1 MKKGDQVETP
11 YGKGEIYRLY
21 YSGES
26 GKPYSAHIK
35 YPDGEIK
42 LVFLSECTL
51 CHMTLKT
58 ETEQHR

>member
-26 GKPYSAHIK
+26 GKPYSAHVK
-35 YPDGEIK
+35 YPDGQIK
-42 LVFLSECTL
+42 LVFLSEC
-51 CHMTLKT
+51 KKYD
-58 ETEQHR
+58 QH